1 MFLANPKPVGKTIKL
16 FDKKA
21 EPETSSKG
29 KISESQEI
37 VKSPKI
43 KETSKI
49 VEKSPKLSESEM
61 AKAALEN
68 SRKRKKAT
76 FQPTLMPGMV
86 NDYREDYAIKPESD
100 QTEDQLRK
108 KKKINE
114 EKISKASKNFD
125 SDYTESREYS
135 TWVPPENQSGDG
147 VTDLNK
153 KLGY

>member
-1 MFLANPKPVGKTIKL
+1 MFLANPKPVAKTIKL
-16 FDKKA
+16 FDKKT
-21 EPETSSKG
+21 EPETSSKE
-29 KISESQEI
+29 KIPESQEI

>member
-1 MFLANPKPVGKTIKL
+1 MPEPVKKLKT
-16 FDKKA
+16 
-21 EPETSSKG
+21 PES
-29 KISESQEI
+29 
-37 VKSPKI
+37 SPK
-43 KETSKI
+43 EQKI
-49 VEKSPKLSESEM
+49 TEKSKPEEKMSEAQK

-76 FQPTLMPGMV
+76 FQPTIMPGLV
-86 NDYREDYAIKPESD
+86 NDYREDYAINPESD

-108 KKKINE
+108 KKKTNE
-114 EKISKASKNFD
+114 NKISKASKNFD

-147 VTDLNK
+147 LTDLNK